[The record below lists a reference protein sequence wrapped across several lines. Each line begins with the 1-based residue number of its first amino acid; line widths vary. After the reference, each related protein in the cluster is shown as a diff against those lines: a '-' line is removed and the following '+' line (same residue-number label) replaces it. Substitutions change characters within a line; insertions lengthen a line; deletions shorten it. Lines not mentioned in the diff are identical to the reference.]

1 VKTPGFRL
9 LVDVV
14 SRVAGLGALLAGVA
28 CGGGVPLMHGAHP
41 LAPGH
46 VRLGAG
52 LSASLTASEAAKIV
66 SGAVVDGDAA
76 VLQEAAAPSA
86 LAPWIGGRMGFE
98 GGYDAGLTY
107 TGRVI
112 RLDGRRSFSLGD
124 GGMALS
130 LGLAASG
137 VLPKRHDDLGLRT
150 GGFGAD
156 LPIVL
161 GYRGSGGRYAVWL
174 GLRGGAEI
182 LNGQR
187 ERVQDAGLDPLAPLP
202 SDALEAWH
210 AQGGALLGFRIGVGR
225 IDAVF
230 ELGGAMHFA
239 RGSLDEVELEIRR
252 FDVRPATALVGR
264 FD

>member
-1 VKTPGFRL
+1 MGA
-9 LVDVV
+9 VV
-14 SRVAGLGALLAGVA
+14 SHVAGLGALLAGVA

-41 LAPGH
+41 LASGH
-46 VRLGAG
+46 VRIGAG
-52 LSASLTASEAAKIV
+52 LSASLTASEAAEV
-66 SGAVVDGDAA
+66 VTGAVVDGDAGA
-76 VLQEAAAPSA
+76 LQAAAAPA
-86 LAPWIGGRMGFE
+86 GLAPWLGGRMGFG

-130 LGLAASG
+130 LGLGASG

-161 GYRGSGGRYAVWL
+161 GYRGSGGRYALWL

-210 AQGGALLGFRIGVGR
+210 AQGGGLLGFRIGVGR
-225 IDAVF
+225 IDAIF

-239 RGSLDEVELEIRR
+239 RGSLGEVEIEVRR
-252 FDVRPATALVGR
+252 FAVSPATALVGR